1 LVPEADK
8 ETPEMEGLP
17 ELTPEGVTVT
27 VQEEDVPMRAA
38 ETVQVGA
45 MGPTGGELQVVL
57 PPGPVIVAEK
67 VVVELASQVALVLV
81 QLVPEADKVTPGMEG
96 LPELTPEGITV
107 TVQEEEVPVRAATT
121 VQVGAAIAPTGAE
134 LQVVVPPGPV
144 IVAVKVVEAF

>member
-1 LVPEADK
+1 MRAAETVQVGAIGPTGGELQVVLPPGPVIVAAKVVEAFCAQFALELVQLVPEADK

-38 ETVQVGA
+38 
-45 MGPTGGELQVVL
+45 
-57 PPGPVIVAEK
+57 K
-67 VVVELASQVALVLV
+67 
-81 QLVPEADKVTPGMEG
+81 
-96 LPELTPEGITV
+96 
-107 TVQEEEVPVRAATT
+107 T